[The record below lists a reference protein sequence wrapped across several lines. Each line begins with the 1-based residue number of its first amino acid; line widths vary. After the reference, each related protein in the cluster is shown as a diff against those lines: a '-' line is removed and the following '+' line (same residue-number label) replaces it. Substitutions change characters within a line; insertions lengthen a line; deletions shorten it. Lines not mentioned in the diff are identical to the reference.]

1 MMIKSAKGII
11 VLKKKYLLQL
21 RDNKKN
27 IYFPNFW
34 GLFGGRVGSNENFSE
49 ALKREIKEEINLI
62 ITIKKKIFSTTYDMI
77 GLKKKRKMI
86 YYECLK
92 TKNTQLILKEGKKF
106 GLFKFEELKNLRIV
120 PLDFVAINTHYH
132 YYNNY
137 TSLYR

>member
-1 MMIKSAKGII
+1 MQIKSSKGII

-62 ITIKKKIFSTTYDMI
+62 ISIKKKIFSTTNDMI

-92 TKNTQLILKEGKKF
+92 TKNTQLILTEGKKF

>member
-1 MMIKSAKGII
+1 
-11 VLKKKYLLQL
+11 
-21 RDNKKN
+21 
-27 IYFPNFW
+27 
-34 GLFGGRVGSNENFSE
+34 
-49 ALKREIKEEINLI
+49 
-62 ITIKKKIFSTTYDMI
+62 MI

-92 TKNTQLILKEGKKF
+92 TKNTQLILTEGKKF
-106 GLFKFEELKNLRIV
+106 GLFKFEELKNLRIL

>member
-1 MMIKSAKGII
+1 MQIKSSKGII

-34 GLFGGRVGSNENFSE
+34 GPFGGRVGSNENFSE

-62 ITIKKKIFSTTYDMI
+62 ISIKKKIFSTTYDMI

-132 YYNNY
+132 YYNNF

>member
-1 MMIKSAKGII
+1 MQIKSSKGII

-106 GLFKFEELKNLRIV
+106 GLFKFKELKNLRIV

-132 YYNNY
+132 YYNDY

>member
-1 MMIKSAKGII
+1 MIIKSAKGII
-11 VLKKKYLLQL
+11 VLKNKYLLQL

-34 GLFGGRVGSNENFSE
+34 GLFGGRVDTNETFSK

-62 ITIKKKIFSTTYDMI
+62 VNINKKIFSTTYNMI
-77 GLKKKRKMI
+77 GLKKKRKMV
-86 YYECLK
+86 YYECQK
-92 TKNTQLILKEGKKF
+92 IKNTELILSEGKNF
-106 GLFKFEELKNLRIV
+106 GLFKFEELKNLKII

-132 YYNNY
+132 YFNNY

>member
-1 MMIKSAKGII
+1 MQIKSSKGII

-62 ITIKKKIFSTTYDMI
+62 ITIKKKIFSTTYNMI

-106 GLFKFEELKNLRIV
+106 GLFKFEELKKLKIV

-132 YYNNY
+132 YYNDY

>member
-1 MMIKSAKGII
+1 MQIKSSKGII

-62 ITIKKKIFSTTYDMI
+62 ISIKKKIFSTTYDMI

>member
-1 MMIKSAKGII
+1 MQIKSSKGII

-62 ITIKKKIFSTTYDMI
+62 ISIKKKIFSTTYDMI
-77 GLKKKRKMI
+77 GLKKKRKMT

-106 GLFKFEELKNLRIV
+106 GLFKFEELKKLKIV

-132 YYNNY
+132 YYNDY

>member
-1 MMIKSAKGII
+1 MQIKSSKGII

-132 YYNNY
+132 YYNDY

>member
-1 MMIKSAKGII
+1 MQIKSSKGII

-62 ITIKKKIFSTTYDMI
+62 ISIKKKIFSTTYDMI

-132 YYNNY
+132 YYNNF